1 MAEWSEPTDVAAKVR
16 RRWTSGELLGS
27 YGRGADFEPI
37 EVPLRGPKAGEIGA
51 DLGRVQAWATR
62 LERGASG
69 GYDVIHK
76 AIGGRAGGR
85 NEIPARA
92 VVTSYA
98 QAWRL
103 LGVEAEV
110 ASYDQILGLTADT
123 VTARAWVLAR
133 PHAALGVGEDWPR
146 VLAAREWLEE
156 HRGRGRSMRE
166 ITAPGVD
173 TKFVERHR
181 AVLAALLDVP
191 VAASGFVAALG
202 LRERPARV
210 RLRFDEEFAGLP
222 ASLSE
227 ATLRVDQLSA
237 MPISVQRAVI
247 VENEITFLTVPVPR
261 EGVVIWGEGFRV
273 NHAGSLPWLR
283 DAPVHYWGDLDTHG
297 FAILDQLRA
306 WLPQT
311 ESFLMD
317 AETLHEHRGRWGQE
331 PTPTTAAL
339 SRLTRAEQALYGELV
354 TDRHGERLR
363 LEQER
368 IDWEWAMRRWP
379 GGVPP
384 ITP

>member
-16 RRWTSGELLGS
+16 RRWTSGELLKS
-27 YGRGADFEPI
+27 YGRGTEFEPI

-62 LERGASG
+62 LERGAAG
-69 GYDVIHK
+69 GYDVIRK
-76 AIGGRAGGR
+76 PIGGRAGGR
-85 NEIPARA
+85 NEVPARA

-110 ASYDQILGLTADT
+110 ASYDEILMLTADLA
-123 VTARAWVLAR
+123 TARAWVLAR
-133 PHAALGVGEDWPR
+133 PHAALTVGDDWPG

-156 HRGRGRSMRE
+156 HRGRGRSVRE
-166 ITAPGVD
+166 ITARGVD
-173 TKFVERHR
+173 TKFVEKHR
-181 AVLAALLDVP
+181 AVLATLLDVP
-191 VAASGFVAALG
+191 SAASGFAAGLG

-210 RLRFDEEFAGLP
+210 RLRFDEGFAGLP

-227 ATLRVDQLSA
+227 ATVRVDELSA
-237 MPISVQRAVI
+237 ARVTVQSAII
-247 VENEITFLTVPVPR
+247 VENEITFLSVPVPR
-261 EGVVIWGEGFRV
+261 EGLVIWGEGFRV
-273 NHAGSLPWLR
+273 SRAGSLPFLT
-283 DAPVHYWGDLDTHG
+283 DVPVHYWGDLDTHG
-297 FAILDQLRA
+297 FAILHQLRS

-317 AETLHEHRGRWGQE
+317 AATLHQHRERWGQE
-331 PTPTTAAL
+331 PAPTTAAL
-339 SRLTRAEQALYGELV
+339 SRLTGAEQALYGELV
-354 TDRHGERLR
+354 TDRHGERVR

-379 GGVPP
+379 GEA
-384 ITP
+384 